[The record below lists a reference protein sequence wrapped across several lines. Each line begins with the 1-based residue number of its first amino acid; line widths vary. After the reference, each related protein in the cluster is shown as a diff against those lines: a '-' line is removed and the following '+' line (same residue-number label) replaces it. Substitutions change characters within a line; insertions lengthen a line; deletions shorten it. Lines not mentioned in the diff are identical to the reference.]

1 MLKTDSCSNNTY
13 NSVVNYIDFFC
24 IFVVKIQS

>member
-1 MLKTDSCSNNTY
+1 MLKTDSYSNNTW
-13 NSVVNYIDFFC
+13 NPVINYIDFFC